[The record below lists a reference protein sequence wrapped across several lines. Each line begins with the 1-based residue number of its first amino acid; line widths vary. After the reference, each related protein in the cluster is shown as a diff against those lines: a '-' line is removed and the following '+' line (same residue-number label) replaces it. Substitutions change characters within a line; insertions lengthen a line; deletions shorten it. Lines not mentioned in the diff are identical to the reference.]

1 MKKED
6 RHRNWIATGL
16 SGIAI
21 IISVIAICFA
31 AYRTP
36 ELQFDY
42 IGVLVGIIASLVTVL
57 IGWNIYTLIDI
68 KETSQRLNE
77 FRAEF
82 EKKIKS
88 VKGEVEFNVKL
99 EIMKTVPVLIAREN
113 GDLVQTLKFMFKVF
127 HENTDNNTFA
137 KAIARE
143 YILQS
148 IMSIINKN
156 DEEFVSNFTEQM
168 KVVLKIDEIEDFLHE
183 FMNYSEEE
191 KNQKYYGM
199 QNILLELLKSQS

>member
-1 MKKED
+1 MKKKGE
-6 RHRNWIATGL
+6 HKNWIAIGL

-21 IISVIAICFA
+21 IISIIAICFA

-42 IGVLVGIIASLVTVL
+42 IGVLVGIIALLVTVL

-82 EKKIKS
+82 EKKIES

-99 EIMKTVPVLIAREN
+99 EIMKTVPVLIALEN
-113 GDLVQTLKFMFKVF
+113 RDLIQTLKFMFNVF
-127 HENTDNNTFA
+127 HENTNNNTLA

-148 IMSIINKN
+148 IMSIIKSN
-156 DEEFVSNFTEQM
+156 DEEFVNNFTKKM
-168 KVVLKIDEIEDFLHE
+168 KGVLKTGEIEDFLHE
-183 FMNYSEEE
+183 FMSYSKDE
-191 KNQKYYGM
+191 KNQKYDGI

>member
-113 GDLVQTLKFMFKVF
+113 GDLVQTLKFMFNVF

-156 DEEFVSNFTEQM
+156 EEEFVNNFTEQM

>member
-6 RHRNWIATGL
+6 RHRNWIAIGL

-77 FRAEF
+77 FREEF

-99 EIMKTVPVLIAREN
+99 EIMQTVPVLIAREN
-113 GDLVQTLKFMFKVF
+113 GDLVQTLKFMFNVF

-148 IMSIINKN
+148 IMSLINSN
-156 DEEFVSNFTEQM
+156 DEVFVNNFTKAM

-191 KNQKYYGM
+191 KNQKYNGM
-199 QNILLELLKSQS
+199 QNILLELLKSES